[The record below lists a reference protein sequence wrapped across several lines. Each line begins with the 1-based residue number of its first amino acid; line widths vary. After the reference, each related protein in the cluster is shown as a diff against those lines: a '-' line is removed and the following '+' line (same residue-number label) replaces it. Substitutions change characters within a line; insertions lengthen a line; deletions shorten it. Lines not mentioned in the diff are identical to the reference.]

1 MFATNHA
8 VMGALLFS
16 SRSYRAYWK
25 QGMTAVISFAEAMRH
40 ALMVIKSSIN
50 MSFTGSDA
58 VRITH
63 ADPASYD
70 ASLVQPAYD
79 Q

>member
-1 MFATNHA
+1 
-8 VMGALLFS
+8 
-16 SRSYRAYWK
+16 
-25 QGMTAVISFAEAMRH
+25 MTAVISFAEAMRH